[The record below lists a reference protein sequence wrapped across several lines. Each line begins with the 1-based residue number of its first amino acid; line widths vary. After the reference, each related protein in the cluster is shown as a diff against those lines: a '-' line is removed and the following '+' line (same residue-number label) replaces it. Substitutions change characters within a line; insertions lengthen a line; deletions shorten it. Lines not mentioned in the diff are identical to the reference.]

1 MDEIGSLPEDEVPY
15 SIVGLFHHTHENDEK
30 YHKDKNGRYQWRT
43 LKHNPAKRKHYLRVS
58 KDQVFPVRA
67 RRKFTVQYVL
77 EAQKNGH
84 PLTIDDLKD

>member
-43 LKHNPAKRKHYLRVS
+43 LKHNPAKRKYYLRVS